1 MKDYFKELRKTL
13 EDCSSGNRVESRR
26 ASFVLAASLKL
37 RKTWVNDFWVG
48 DERLQEL
55 RKTSWCLLVAERLLQ
70 RNVERRGAWWKFF
83 LSWNR
88 KTSLPMKD
96 FYEIHVHR
104 TQKDILIITRK
115 TDLLQK
121 DNK

>member
-70 RNVERRGAWWKFF
+70 RNVERRGAWWK
-83 LSWNR
+83 
-88 KTSLPMKD
+88 
-96 FYEIHVHR
+96 
-104 TQKDILIITRK
+104 
-115 TDLLQK
+115 DL
-121 DNK
+121 